1 MLSDALIFH
10 CLLGLLGTKSAER
23 VDLVTYWFYTPS
35 PNTHTHLLVRT
46 KILESYYLKLQQ
58 RETANLSQK
67 SGLDFQE
74 IIPDVWQDNQI

>member
-1 MLSDALIFH
+1 MPSHSIVFWGSSVQNLQKVLIQ
-10 CLLGLLGTKSAER
+10 LPTDSIPLPA
-23 VDLVTYWFYTPS
+23 
-35 PNTHTHLLVRT
+35 THTHTHTHTHTSLSVRT

-74 IIPDVWQDNQI
+74 IIPDV

>member
-1 MLSDALIFH
+1 MLSDIFTFH
-10 CLLGLLGTKSAER
+10 CLLGLLGAKSAER
-23 VDLVTYWFYTPS
+23 ADSVTYWFYTP
-35 PNTHTHLLVRT
+35 PPTHTHKPLSVRT

-74 IIPDVWQDNQI
+74 IIPDV